1 MNRFT
6 KAVLIFCVA
15 FAPATAI
22 CAGESVKAEK
32 APSAKKIHKVGDLFK
47 EKASLDMQK
56 VTVKGK
62 VVKVAAGIM
71 NKNWLHIQDGSGDPA
86 KKTNDLAVTT
96 TQELPA
102 VGKTV
107 TVTGTLHKDKDFGY
121 GYKYEVILEEASIKP

>member
-1 MNRFT
+1 MNRLT
-6 KAVLIFCVA
+6 RALLICLVA
-15 FAPATAI
+15 LAPATAF
-22 CAGESVKAEK
+22 CAGKSVKSEN
-32 APSAKKIHKVGDLFK
+32 APSSKKVYRVGDLFK
-47 EKASLDMQK
+47 EKAALDMKK

-71 NKNWLHIQDGSGDPA
+71 NKNWFHLQDGSGNPG

-121 GYKYEVILEEASIKP
+121 GYRYEVILEDATIKP